1 MEEKKSNNKLL
12 LEVKNE
18 IRDITNDVF
27 IIRNELKCIKDLIQV
42 KKNYTPVRVGFGS
55 GLNGIPKQLE
65 INCLYW
71 GLISPLLSISF

>member
-27 IIRNELKCIKDLIQV
+27 IIRKCIKDLIDIRNKEREQV
-42 KKNYTPVRVGFGS
+42 VV
-55 GLNGIPKQLE
+55 LNPSQKE
-65 INCLYW
+65 LYASKGW
-71 GLISPLLSISF
+71 FW

>member
-27 IIRNELKCIKDLIQV
+27 IIRNELKCIKDLIDIRNKEREQV
-42 KKNYTPVRVGFGS
+42 VV
-55 GLNGIPKQLE
+55 LNPTEKE
-65 INCLYW
+65 LY
-71 GLISPLLSISF
+71 ISKGWFW